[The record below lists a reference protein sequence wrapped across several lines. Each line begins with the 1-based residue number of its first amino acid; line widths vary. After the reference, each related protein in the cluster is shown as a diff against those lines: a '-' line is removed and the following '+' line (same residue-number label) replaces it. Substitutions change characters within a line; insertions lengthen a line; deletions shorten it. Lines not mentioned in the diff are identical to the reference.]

1 MLKELTDSPTLI
13 RVQTW
18 DLGAPIPPALEDAL
32 AIEWPTTVGLVA
44 TGGTDLATIATVTTG
59 RTDPSGSH
67 TNRVTAVACLSPTEW
82 LVIGTASA
90 AASTAVSDAAPLL
103 RPLQEALEG
112 TPFRATTVTHALA
125 RIDVEGQAARLL
137 LAKGCSL
144 DLHPSRFSPG
154 RCARTRLA
162 GMPVILWCIQ
172 ESTFQCIVAS
182 SYRDYLLT
190 WLADAGLEK
199 QMAL

>member
-1 MLKELTDSPTLI
+1 MLKELSDYPTLI

-18 DLGAPIPPALEDAL
+18 DLGASIPPALQDAL
-32 AIEWPTTVGLVA
+32 AIEWPTTVGVVA
-44 TGGTDLATIATVTTG
+44 TGCADLPA
-59 RTDPSGSH
+59 SH
-67 TNRVTAVACLSPTEW
+67 TNRVANVACLSPTEW
-82 LVIGTASA
+82 LVIGAHSDTAGLLCPLH
-90 AASTAVSDAAPLL
+90 TALD
-103 RPLQEALEG
+103 G

-125 RIDVEGQAARLL
+125 RIEIEGRDARLL

-162 GMPVILWCIQ
+162 GMPVILWCTQ

-182 SYRDYLLT
+182 SYREYLLA
-190 WLADAGLEK
+190 WLADAGLERE
-199 QMAL
+199 LILS